1 MKSRSS
7 SLLHLNA
14 FMPFRLNRL
23 ASAMSEQLAEIYE
36 ARFGLDIPGWRVLAT
51 LGEFGEQH
59 ATFIARSTRMHKT
72 RVSRAVASL
81 AERGFVT
88 STEPRADRREVPLRL
103 TSKGKRLYEQ
113 LVPLALAREREL
125 LQSLEPG
132 ERASFASTVSRLEK
146 ALGLLD

>member
-7 SLLHLNA
+7 THLHLNA

-36 ARFGLDIPGWRVLAT
+36 AQFGLDIPGWRVLAT

-59 ATFIARSTRMHKT
+59 AQFIALSTRMHKT
-72 RVSRAVASL
+72 RVSRAVAAL

-88 STEPRADRREVPLRL
+88 STESRTDRREVPLRL
-103 TSKGKRLYEQ
+103 TSKGKRLYQQ

-125 LQSLEPG
+125 LQGLTAG
-132 ERASFASTVSRLEK
+132 ERAAFAHAVSRLEED
-146 ALGLLD
+146 LGLLR

>member
-1 MKSRSS
+1 MKSRSPT
-7 SLLHLNA
+7 LLHLNA

-36 ARFGLDIPGWRVLAT
+36 TRFGLDIPGWRVLAT

-59 ATFIARSTRMHKT
+59 AQFIAHSTRMHKT
-72 RVSRAVASL
+72 RVSRAVAAL
-81 AERGFVT
+81 AERGFVASAESRT
-88 STEPRADRREVPLRL
+88 DRREVPLRL

-125 LQSLEPG
+125 LQSLDPG
-132 ERASFASTVSRLEK
+132 ERVAFANAVSRLEED
-146 ALGLLD
+146 LGLLG